1 MASIKK
7 CLSKIK
13 GFTRIKAEELISR
26 TEEYQAEGM
35 NQEDAAR
42 KVILEEYSDLND
54 RLNEIK
60 SQLRVPKT
68 NVLKYDPIDAIK
80 KVEEEFDKKDKEAKD
95 KAAKE
100 QFEADKKMA
109 ETGKVVVIEE
119 GMNEEEY
126 AQEVL
131 DNSENAGQIAGA
143 WM

>member
-60 SQLRVPKT
+60 SQLRIPKA
-68 NVLKYDPIDAIK
+68 NVLKYSPEEAVK
-80 KVEEEFDKKDKEAKD
+80 KVEEEFDKKDKE
-95 KAAKE
+95 E
-100 QFEADKKMA
+100 RDKKKA
-109 ETGKVVVIEE
+109 EGLKEKLPSIVNKAPLSPIRIE
-119 GMNEEEY
+119 
-126 AQEVL
+126 
-131 DNSENAGQIAGA
+131 
-143 WM
+143 